1 MKSGISMADPM
12 NAADVAA
19 LIRGTSAQ
27 LEGLLAQLS
36 VEQMNQPGA
45 VGVWSVKDVLAHL
58 AYWQRYAVAILVAV
72 ARGETPNL
80 TGDDRTERNN
90 ASVVAQYYQRSFAAT
105 IADWQAARE
114 DLLDH
119 LEQLADQDLNDPER
133 FAWSNGRTLLDRI
146 AGNSYDHEQ
155 EHIEQ
160 IRAWMR
166 KF

>member
-1 MKSGISMADPM
+1 MTERMT
-12 NAADVAA
+12 AADVVV
-19 LIRGTSAQ
+19 LIRETSTQ
-27 LEGLLAQLS
+27 LERLLAQLS

-58 AYWQRYAVAILVAV
+58 AYWQRYGAALLTAA

-80 TGDDRTERNN
+80 EGDDETERNN
-90 ASVVAQYYQRSFAAT
+90 ASVVGQYYQRSLAAT

-114 DLLDH
+114 DLLDQ
-119 LEQLADQDLNDPER
+119 LEQVSDADLNDPDR
-133 FAWSNGRTLLDRI
+133 FAWNNGRTLLDRV
-146 AGNSYDHEQ
+146 AGNSYDHER

-160 IRAWMR
+160 IREWMR

>member
-1 MKSGISMADPM
+1 MADRM

-19 LIRGTSAQ
+19 LIRDTSVE
-27 LEGLLAQLS
+27 LERLLAQLS

-58 AYWQRYAVAILVAV
+58 AYWQRHAAAILAAI

-80 TGDDRTERNN
+80 DGDDGTERNN
-90 ASVVAQYYQRSFAAT
+90 ASVVAQYYQRSLAAT

-114 DLLDH
+114 DLLDQ
-119 LEQLADQDLNDPER
+119 LEPISDADLNDPER
-133 FAWSNGRTLLDRI
+133 FAWSDDRTLLDRI

-160 IRAWMR
+160 IREWMKR
-166 KF
+166 